1 MDIILSHR
9 QLDFDALAS
18 LVAAQ
23 KLYPNSFFVMDGKSN
38 PYVQD
43 FLALAK
49 DRLPFRR
56 AQNVNLDEVTR
67 VVLVDTHDLK
77 RAGGLGDKVARLP
90 GIELEVFDHHP
101 YNGTLQPGW
110 VIEPVGACTTLLI
123 ERLSG
128 LRLPLSAFEAT
139 LMALGIYDDTGSL
152 LFENTTV
159 RDVRAVAYLLE
170 QGANL
175 SVIAELLRK
184 GLSEEQKELLQQLL
198 DQGRTEIFDGVS
210 VYIAQAR
217 SEEYIGGLALIAHR
231 VGELEGADTW
241 FLLVQMENRL
251 YLVARSRGKGLAV
264 HEIVQV
270 FGGSGHPKAASAT
283 LKGMDAE
290 SVLERLRSEIRSR
303 VRRPYMAG
311 DMMSFPV
318 KAVAAETKLAD
329 VEQILLKYGHTGV
342 PVVDQERKVI
352 GIISRRDV
360 EKALQHGL
368 EHAPVKGFMTS
379 DVISVHPST
388 PLEEIQRLMVQ
399 HDIGRVPVVDHGKVV
414 GIVSRSDVLRIIHGS
429 AVPIESALAR
439 QRSQAM
445 REDIMALFERL
456 PATLTAIIGLV
467 REVAQEQECSVY
479 LVGGFVR
486 DLLLLRPSQDL
497 DFVVEGSGLRF
508 ARALLRR
515 LPQGELT
522 LHSEFGTARI
532 SFADG
537 THLDVASTRWEYYAF
552 PGALPQVEESCLRDD
567 LFRRD
572 FTINSMAIA
581 LSGERY
587 GELIDYYGGLRD
599 LQQGEIRL
607 LHNLS
612 FIDDPTRM
620 LRAHRFGGRYG
631 FKLAKET
638 VDAVHTA
645 LDAGVLQKLSMERFT
660 DEFMLIFQEENY
672 TGIVRVLQE
681 SKVLDAWFERKLP
694 WNTDKENNSELTEE
708 EITTKIEG
716 KSEKVGNVKTIC
728 HWLKTLSKMNQA
740 EIEHVLGR
748 LRLSREIRARTLE
761 YARLRSE
768 LKKGPLTLSEMDVKL
783 SHTPS
788 WLVDLLE
795 LDQELRTALQ
805 GYKHALANLKMNLD
819 GHALLSLGVK
829 EGPAVGK
836 MLQRVRRAWLEGK
849 IKTPAEEQNYVAKL
863 LKETSFRGG
872 FNPR

>member
-1 MDIILSHR
+1 MNIILSHR

-49 DRLPFRR
+49 DRLSFRR
-56 AQNVNLDEVTR
+56 AQNVDLAEVKR
-67 VVLVDTHDLK
+67 VVLVDTHDLR
-77 RAGGLGDKVARLP
+77 RAGGLGDKVAHMSE
-90 GIELEVFDHHP
+90 IELEVYDHHP
-101 YNGTLQPGW
+101 YTGTLHPGW
-110 VIEPVGACTTLLI
+110 VIEPVGACTTLLV

-128 LRLPLSAFEAT
+128 LRLPLSSFEAT

-175 SVIAELLRK
+175 SVVAELLRK
-184 GLSEEQKELLQQLL
+184 GLSDEQKALLQELL
-198 DQGRTEIFDGVS
+198 DHGRTEVFDGVE
-210 VYIAQAR
+210 VYISYAKI
-217 SEEYIGGLALIAHR
+217 EEYIGGLALLAHR

-264 HEIVQV
+264 NEIVQA

-283 LKGMDAE
+283 LKGGDVDGALAKLRAE
-290 SVLERLRSEIRSR
+290 IQGR
-303 VRRPYMAG
+303 VHHPYTAR

-318 KAVAAETKLAD
+318 KAVFADMKLAD

-342 PVVDQERKVI
+342 PVVDRERKVI

-360 EKALQHGL
+360 EKALQHRL

-379 DVISVHPST
+379 EVITVDSNAPW
-388 PLEEIQRLMVQ
+388 EEIQRLMVQ
-399 HDIGRVPVVDHGKVV
+399 HDIGRVPVVEDGKVV

-429 AVPIESALAR
+429 AVPIEAALAR

-445 REDIMALFERL
+445 REDILDLLERL
-456 PATLTAIIGLV
+456 PSSLSSAIKIV
-467 REVAQEQECSVY
+467 REVANDQECSVY

-508 ARALLRR
+508 AQALYRR

-532 SFADG
+532 SFPDG

-552 PGALPQVEESCLRDD
+552 PGALPQVEESRLRDD

-581 LSGERY
+581 LCGERY

-620 LRAHRFGGRYG
+620 LRALRFAGRYR
-631 FKLAKET
+631 FSLAKET
-638 VDAVHTA
+638 VDAAQTA
-645 LDAGVLQKLSMERFT
+645 LTAGVLRKLSMERFT

-672 TGIVRVLQE
+672 PGIIESLQE
-681 SKVLDAWFERKLP
+681 LGVLKTWFGQEFP
-694 WNTDKENNSELTEE
+694 WNTETDGASLLLARNWIKSL
-708 EITTKIEG
+708 IKMSAGDIESIVEG
-716 KSEKVGNVKTIC
+716 
-728 HWLKTLSKMNQA
+728 
-740 EIEHVLGR
+740 
-748 LRLSREIRARTLE
+748 LRLNRELRARTQE
-761 YARLRSE
+761 YVRLKTE
-768 LKKGPLTLSEMDVKL
+768 LKSSPLTLGEIDAKL
-783 SHTPS
+783 AHTAR
-788 WLVDLLE
+788 WLVELLAS
-795 LDQELRTALQ
+795 DQELKESLQ
-805 GYKHALANLKMNLD
+805 GYVKALTNLKMRLD

-829 EGPAVGK
+829 EGPAVGRV
-836 MLQRVRRAWLEGK
+836 LRRVRQAWLEGK
-849 IKTPAEEQNYVAKL
+849 IGSEAEEKEFVIQL
-863 LKETSFRGG
+863 LRVKEFRTKGME
-872 FNPR
+872 